1 MKSNIF
7 LMGMLLPVLGYA
19 QNGDTTLRSKLLT
32 TAPRLGGITI
42 TNQVAPIKVDGH
54 TFTMQLPTADIGIPV
69 YKKFNS
75 KHPILI
81 RTGIRYQGLLLS
93 NEEKIGSTNF
103 HAITVPLLAN
113 YSLTRATSIGF
124 VGTATIASDFKSN
137 IQGDDIQYTAGVRFG
152 FRQNKAFKI
161 GVTITYVKN
170 YAGEY
175 LLPLPDID
183 WTINKKLSFTAILPA
198 RASLKYKLTE
208 AQSLGLTASIGGSMY
223 RLNEKAKGEE
233 QYLHLRQNSAGLIY
247 DLKLGQ
253 RWKLNLVAGH
263 TFMQRLETFNMDQQV
278 EFNKFGKLND
288 RKANVSYQQNS
299 LIFQGGLS
307 YQF

>member
-1 MKSNIF
+1 MKRSLF
-7 LMGMLLPVLGYA
+7 LGGMLLPVLA
-19 QNGDTTLRSKLLT
+19 WSQQADTILRSKLIT

-42 TNQVAPIKVDGH
+42 TNQVAPIKAGGN
-54 TFTMQLPTADIGIPV
+54 TFTMQTPTADIAIPV
-69 YKKFNS
+69 YKKFTT

-93 NEEKIGSTNF
+93 NEKSISSTNF
-103 HAITVPLLAN
+103 HSITVPLLAS
-113 YSLTRATSIGF
+113 YSLSRATNMSFIGM
-124 VGTATIASDFKSN
+124 ATIASDFKTS
-137 IQGDDIQYTAGVRFG
+137 IREEDVQYTAGIRFG
-152 FRQNKAFKI
+152 FRQNKAFKYGI
-161 GVTITYVKN
+161 TMTYVRN

-183 WTINKKLSFTAILPA
+183 WTINKRLSLTAILPA
-198 RASLKYKLTE
+198 RASLRYKLTE
-208 AQSLGLTASIGGSMY
+208 AQSLGLTASIGGGMY
-223 RLNEKAKGEE
+223 RLNEAGKEQ
-233 QYLHLRQNSAGLIY
+233 QYLHLRQSSGGLIY

-263 TFMQRLETFNMDQQV
+263 TFTQRLETFNLDQKV
-278 EFNKFGKLND
+278 SFNGFSKLND

-299 LIFQGGLS
+299 FIFQGGLS

>member
-1 MKSNIF
+1 MKRSLF
-7 LMGMLLPVLGYA
+7 LGGMLLPVLA
-19 QNGDTTLRSKLLT
+19 WSQNADTTLRSKLIT

-42 TNQVAPIKVDGH
+42 TNQVAPIKADGN
-54 TFTMQLPTADIGIPV
+54 TFTMQIPTADIGIPV
-69 YKKFNS
+69 YKKFTS

-93 NEEKIGSTNF
+93 NEKNISSTNF
-103 HAITVPLLAN
+103 HSITVPLLAS
-113 YSLTRATSIGF
+113 YSLSRATNIGF
-124 VGTATIASDFKSN
+124 IGMATIGSDFKTS
-137 IQGDDIQYTAGVRFG
+137 IREEDVQYTAGVRFG
-152 FRQNKAFKI
+152 FRQNKAFKY
-161 GVTITYVKN
+161 GVTMTYVRN

-183 WTINKKLSFTAILPA
+183 WTISKRLSLTAILPA

-208 AQSLGLTASIGGSMY
+208 AQSLGLTASIGGAMY
-223 RLNEKAKGEE
+223 RLNEAGKEK
-233 QYLHLRQNSAGLIY
+233 QYLHLRQSSGGLIY

-263 TFMQRLETFNMDQQV
+263 TFNQRLETFNMDQKV
-278 EFNKFGKLND
+278 SFNGFSKLND

-299 LIFQGGLS
+299 FIFQGGLS

>member
-1 MKSNIF
+1 MKRSLF
-7 LMGMLLPVLGYA
+7 LGGMLLPVLA
-19 QNGDTTLRSKLLT
+19 WSQQADTILRSKLIT

-42 TNQVAPIKVDGH
+42 TNQVAPIKAGGN
-54 TFTMQLPTADIGIPV
+54 TFTMQTPTADIAIPV
-69 YKKFNS
+69 YKKFTT

-93 NEEKIGSTNF
+93 NEKSISSTNF
-103 HAITVPLLAN
+103 HSITVPLLAS
-113 YSLTRATSIGF
+113 YSLSRATNMSFIGM
-124 VGTATIASDFKSN
+124 ATIASDFKTS
-137 IQGDDIQYTAGVRFG
+137 IREEDVQYTAGIRFG
-152 FRQNKAFKI
+152 FRQNKAFKYGI
-161 GVTITYVKN
+161 TMTYVRN

-183 WTINKKLSFTAILPA
+183 WTINKRLSLTAILPA
-198 RASLKYKLTE
+198 RASLRYKLTE
-208 AQSLGLTASIGGSMY
+208 AQSLGLTASIGGGMH
-223 RLNEKAKGEE
+223 RLNETGKEQ
-233 QYLHLRQNSAGLIY
+233 QYLHLRQSSGGLIY

-263 TFMQRLETFNMDQQV
+263 TFTQRLETFNLDQKV
-278 EFNKFGKLND
+278 SFNGLNKLND

-299 LIFQGGLS
+299 FIFQGGLS